1 MLNENTSIL
10 KFHDL
15 EINLIQNSWD
25 LKSTEKGLRL
35 DSSQRLWEGWLTL
48 GKITEFRDS
57 SEELKVTCLL
67 YSRIDNV

>member
-25 LKSTEKGLRL
+25 LKSTKKGLRL
-35 DSSQRLWEGWLTL
+35 DSSQ
-48 GKITEFRDS
+48 
-57 SEELKVTCLL
+57 LL
-67 YSRIDNV
+67 QKD